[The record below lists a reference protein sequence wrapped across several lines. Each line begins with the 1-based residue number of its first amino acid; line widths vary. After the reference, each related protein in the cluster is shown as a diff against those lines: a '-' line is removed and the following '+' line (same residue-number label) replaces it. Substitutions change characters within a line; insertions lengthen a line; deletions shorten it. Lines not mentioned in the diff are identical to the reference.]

1 MSPRCKGKV
10 IQNHISILQTSL
22 FFLHLQNENYLY
34 HFRNCIIGTGRS
46 GYLSTTT
53 PYNPFPVTYCRTLF
67 QRVATL
73 VSMVTESETPR
84 PLYS

>member
-1 MSPRCKGKV
+1 MSPRCKGKGNTKSYFHSANIV
-10 IQNHISILQTSL
+10 I
-22 FFLHLQNENYLY
+22 FLHLQNENYLY